1 MPLAIDD
8 LIDPPTEDEI
18 FETFL
23 DELEA
28 FDIPARSWRKAGVA
42 RTILRVVAKT
52 YSGFGKIISEAIRS
66 GFLETARGEWLT
78 LLARNVFN
86 VERREATFASG
97 KIRLVNGGGGIFSF
111 APDAAR
117 FLWTAKGKAY
127 VNSEAFTLNP
137 GDDKLVTIRAVE
149 AGSASSAPP
158 DEITKIE
165 TTMLGVTATNPAAV
179 VGTDA
184 EPDEEL
190 RAACKNKLGAISV
203 RGPRSAYAY
212 AVRTATL
219 EDGSPVNINRFSIT
233 PSSSTGVVTVT
244 VASPEGSPTVEDID
258 GVVEAIETY
267 ARPDSVTANVVAAVE
282 KALTKTITVWAKRSE
297 GVSAAEIKTFV
308 DDALVDAIAKYPIG
322 GIPKPPSTKG
332 YLYADFLSGTI
343 TSAHSSIYDVDGV
356 GDDIELDPD
365 EVVTLAA
372 TVNVRVIEVP

>member
-23 DELEA
+23 DTLES

-52 YSGFGKIISEAIRS
+52 YSGFGQVISEAIRS
-66 GFLETARGEWLT
+66 GFLETARGQWLT

-86 VERREATFASG
+86 VERREASFASG

-117 FLWTAKGKAY
+117 FLWESKNKAY

-137 GDDKLVTIRAVE
+137 GDDKLVAIRAVE

-158 DEITKIE
+158 DEIQKIE

-179 VGTDA
+179 VGSDA

-203 RGPRSAYAY
+203 RGPRSAYAF
-212 AVRTATL
+212 AVRSATL
-219 EDGSPVNINRFSIT
+219 PDLSPVNVNRFAIS

-244 VASPEGSPTVEDID
+244 VASPSGSPTVEDIA
-258 GVVEAIETY
+258 GVEDAIETY
-267 ARPDSVTANVVAAVE
+267 ARPDSVTADVRAATE
-282 KALTKTITVWAKRSE
+282 RALSQTFTVWAKRTE
-297 GVSAAEIKTFV
+297 GVSAPEIQTFV
-308 DDALVDAIAKYPIG
+308 EDALVKAIANYPIG
-322 GIPKPPSTKG
+322 GIPKPPSTQG
-332 YLYADFLSGTI
+332 YLYADFLSGTVLG
-343 TSAHSSIYDVDGV
+343 AHSSIYDVDGS
-356 GDDIELDPD
+356 GEDIALDPD

-372 TVNVRVIEVP
+372 TVNVRVVEVP